1 MPGLKKRFIGH
12 LQSNKAKKCVN
23 NFDTIDS
30 IHSLKLLRKISS
42 ECEKS
47 KKTISVFLEINT
59 SKESQKKGFSIN
71 NKEEMFKCFEVK
83 NVQVKG
89 LMTMAPYTKNEKK
102 LRLSFSLLRNLREE
116 LNRSL
121 PEKPLKHLSMGMSED
136 YEIAIEEGSTM
147 VRLGTVL
154 FGERRLS

>member
-12 LQSNKAKKCVN
+12 LQSNKVKKCVN

-42 ECEKS
+42 ECEKV
-47 KKTISVFLEINT
+47 KKIISVFLEVNT
-59 SKESQKKGFSIN
+59 SEESQKKGFSIN
-71 NKEEMFKCFEVK
+71 NKEEMLRCFEVK
-83 NVQVKG
+83 NVQIKG

-102 LRLSFSLLRNLREE
+102 LRLSFSLLRNLRGE
-116 LNRSL
+116 LNGSL
-121 PEKPLKHLSMGMSED
+121 SEKPLKHLSMGMSGD

-154 FGERRLS
+154 FGKR